1 MWVGEVT
8 SPSDGITIKPTT
20 SQSQLYTMTQLGF
33 GVYNTSASTPVE
45 SYTSVL
51 NSDQSLYGS
60 FANQTYITM
69 DFRGVGLPTAS
80 YVSFVNLINI
90 ASKG

>member
-8 SPSDGITIKPTT
+8 SPSGGITIKPTT

-33 GVYNTSASTPVE
+33 GVYNTSAGNVE